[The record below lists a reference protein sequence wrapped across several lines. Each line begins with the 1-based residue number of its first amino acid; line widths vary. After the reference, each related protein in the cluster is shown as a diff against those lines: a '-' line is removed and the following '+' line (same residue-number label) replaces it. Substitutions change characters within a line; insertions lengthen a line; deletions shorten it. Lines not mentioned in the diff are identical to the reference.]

1 MTDRIIVLDG
11 HALNPGDLD
20 WSPFAG
26 LGSLELHERTP
37 EADVVARAGGAGCVL
52 LNKTP
57 MSRATLARLP
67 ALRYIGVLAT
77 GYNVV
82 DLQAAREQG
91 ITVTNIPTYGTDSVA
106 QHAAAMM
113 LEFARGLTVHER
125 AVREGEWTRNPDW
138 CFARRPMFE
147 LNGRTLALIGLGRIG
162 LAFGRI
168 AASMG
173 MRLVAHD
180 PYFPPRDA
188 LGGLDIAPVSLED
201 AFAQGDVI
209 SLHCPLTADNRH
221 LVNRER
227 LLRMKRTALI
237 INTSRGPLIDQ
248 DALAAA
254 LREGLIGGA
263 SLDVLDTEPP
273 PAGNPLIG
281 APNCIVTPHIAWYA
295 IEARKRLMQ
304 IAADNLAAF
313 QRGAPVN
320 TVNPA
325 G

>member
-1 MTDRIIVLDG
+1 M
-11 HALNPGDLD
+11 
-20 WSPFAG
+20 
-26 LGSLELHERTP
+26 
-37 EADVVARAGGAGCVL
+37 
-52 LNKTP
+52 
-57 MSRATLARLP
+57 
-67 ALRYIGVLAT
+67 
-77 GYNVV
+77 
-82 DLQAAREQG
+82 
-91 ITVTNIPTYGTDSVA
+91 
-106 QHAAAMM
+106 
-113 LEFARGLTVHER
+113 
-125 AVREGEWTRNPDW
+125 
-138 CFARRPMFE
+138 
-147 LNGRTLALIGLGRIG
+147 
-162 LAFGRI
+162 
-168 AASMG
+168 
-173 MRLVAHD
+173 
-180 PYFPPRDA
+180 
-188 LGGLDIAPVSLED
+188 ED

-320 TVNPA
+320 TVKPA